1 MNIRTS
7 MVAVT
12 CTLTMACAAKG
23 DLEPLNLTK
32 RLPDFAA
39 INTVNMDYDAN
50 ADEFIAQG
58 NIYLYTD
65 ASGNSHPPTFA
76 TFLLNDDINGS
87 GALTGGT
94 LTINGFIDGPVP
106 MDDLLTADLTKFG
119 AHGTGATTVFEFLG
133 ATTGGT
139 LAAEFGPKVGVIYQ
153 PVTTSYPGNFSADFD
168 GKNGTA
174 DTFLVPEP
182 ASMMLGALGLG
193 CVSAVVSRRGRRT
206 I

>member
-1 MNIRTS
+1 
-7 MVAVT
+7 
-12 CTLTMACAAKG
+12 MACAAKG

-39 INTVNMDYDAN
+39 INALDMNYDAD
-50 ADEFIAQG
+50 ADKFIAQG

-65 ASGNSHPPTFA
+65 AGGNSHSPTFA
-76 TFLLNDDINGS
+76 TFLLNADINGS
-87 GALTGGT
+87 GMLTGGT
-94 LTINGFIDGPVP
+94 LTINGFIGVP
-106 MDDLLTADLTKFG
+106 PIAIGDLLTADLTNFG
-119 AHGTGATTVFEFLG
+119 AHGSGSTTVFEFLG
-133 ATTGGT
+133 ATTGGA
-139 LAAEFGPKVGVIYQ
+139 LAAEFGPQIGVIYQ
-153 PVTTSYPGNFSADFD
+153 PVTTSYPGNFSADFENE
-168 GKNGTA
+168 NGTA